1 MTYRRRY
8 FTEPRFPGV
17 LDLLLLDPTNPR
29 AVAFQLA
36 VLERYSVGLPS
47 GPNPE
52 GVAQLQQR
60 LVALPAKLDAVRST
74 EFDAEADMAGT
85 MELLAGFAV
94 ELGSLSELLT
104 HVYFSQVVPRV
115 S

>member
-1 MTYRRRY
+1 M
-8 FTEPRFPGV
+8 

-36 VLERYSVGLPS
+36 VLERHAAGLPA

-52 GVAQLQQR
+52 GIAEFQQR
-60 LVALPAKLDAVRST
+60 LAALPVKLDAVRSSAF
-74 EFDAEADMAGT
+74 EAGADMAGT
-85 MELLAGFAV
+85 IEWLAGFAV